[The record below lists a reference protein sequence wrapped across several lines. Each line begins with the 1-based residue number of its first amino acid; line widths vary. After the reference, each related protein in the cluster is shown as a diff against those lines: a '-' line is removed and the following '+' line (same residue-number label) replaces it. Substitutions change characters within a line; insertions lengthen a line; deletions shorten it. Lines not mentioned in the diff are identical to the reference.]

1 MAAKKFRRESLLK
14 SPEFAKYQKDF
25 LSVILSRPDYT
36 LVEARKIIK
45 EFFEKERD

>member
-25 LSVILSRPDYT
+25 LSVILSKPDYT
-36 LVEARKIIK
+36 LTEARKIIK